1 MPTSVGSCFNKED
14 KMQKLGYRFRLMVF
28 TLILLIVSIICLF
41 FNEEASDDYTEEVST
56 DNNEQTSKQE
66 VETDTENIDAS
77 ASTLEN
83 IIIEE
88 SNPLEKWSSEN
99 IDLLAKIAMAEAE
112 GEDIEGK
119 ALVIRVILNR
129 VDSTSFPDTVK
140 EVIFQN
146 NGKTYQFS
154 PVIPGG
160 RWYTTEPNEECYQAV
175 AMVQDGWDNS
185 NGALY
190 FESCKNEDNWHS
202 RNLTFL
208 FKHGCHRFYKE

>member
-1 MPTSVGSCFNKED
+1 
-14 KMQKLGYRFRLMVF
+14 MQKLGYRFRLMVF
-28 TLILLIVSIICLF
+28 TLILFIVSIICLF
-41 FNEEASDDYTEEVST
+41 FNKESSDDYTEEVST
-56 DNNEQTSKQE
+56 DNNEQTSEQE

-99 IDLLAKIAMAEAE
+99 INLLAKIAMAEAE

>member
-1 MPTSVGSCFNKED
+1 
-14 KMQKLGYRFRLMVF
+14 MQKLGYRFRLMVF

-56 DNNEQTSKQE
+56 DNNEQTSEQE
-66 VETDTENIDAS
+66 VETYTENIDAS

>member
-1 MPTSVGSCFNKED
+1 
-14 KMQKLGYRFRLMVF
+14 MQKLGYRFRLMVF
-28 TLILLIVSIICLF
+28 TLILFIVSIICLF
-41 FNEEASDDYTEEVST
+41 FNKESSDDYTEEVST
-56 DNNEQTSKQE
+56 DNNEQTSEQE
-66 VETDTENIDAS
+66 TETEMETQT

-83 IIIEE
+83 VIIEN
-88 SNPLEKWSSEN
+88 SDTLEEWSSEDVN
-99 IDLLAKIAMAEAE
+99 LLAKIAMAEAE

-129 VDSTSFPDTVK
+129 VDSTSFPDTVR